1 MPWKPPL
8 FTVRTDA
15 ELSPVPLVLDL
26 PALHTRPSATVLLD
40 VLNALAIKP
49 PTFDGARH
57 GEEPGPSRL
66 KAADGLARYLTGI
79 VSNQLGWIERES
91 LREEVWELASARLSE
106 RSGRSG
112 MFHAFQVRC
121 L

>member
-1 MPWKPPL
+1 MPWKAPL

-15 ELSPVPLVLDL
+15 ELSPVSLVFDL
-26 PALHTRPSATVLLD
+26 PALHTRPPATVLLD

-66 KAADGLARYLTGI
+66 RVDHSLARYLTGI
-79 VSNQLGWIERES
+79 ISNQLGWIEKES

-112 MFHAFQVRC
+112 MFNAFQVRR